1 MYDYSVEM
9 KVVEVFKTNIKS
21 PDTAQFI
28 IEKLKELLPN
38 AKINFD
44 LEDCDC
50 ILRVETVC
58 SEIDANEIIQ
68 CTRKLNF
75 EIELLI

>member
-1 MYDYSVEM
+1 MDEYSMEM
-9 KVVEVFKTNIKS
+9 KIVEVFKTNIKS
-21 PDTAQFI
+21 LDTSQFI
-28 IEKLKELLPN
+28 IEKLKDLLPD

-58 SEIDANEIIQ
+58 SEIDVNEIMHFI
-68 CTRKLNF
+68 RELNF
-75 EIELLI
+75 EIEVLI